1 MLVRDLLEAKRE
13 PVTIEGDQS
22 VFEAMQSM
30 VENEIGSLIVV
41 NQDDTPIGIITESDI
56 FMLIY
61 QRRGDMPDLPVREN
75 MSTDLI
81 LGVLDDDLGFIAEVM
96 IGNNI
101 QHIPIMDETEKLCG
115 IVSMRD
121 LVRSRQASS
130 TSRPEKELTR
140 HA

>member
-22 VFEAMQSM
+22 VFETMQSM

-130 TSRPEKELTR
+130 TSRPDKELTR

>member
-130 TSRPEKELTR
+130 TSRPDKELTR